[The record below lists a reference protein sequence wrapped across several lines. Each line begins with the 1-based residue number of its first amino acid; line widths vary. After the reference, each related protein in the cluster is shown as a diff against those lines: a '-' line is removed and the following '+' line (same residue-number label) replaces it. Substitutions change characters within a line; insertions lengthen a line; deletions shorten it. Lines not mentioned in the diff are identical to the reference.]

1 MSLIHLV
8 DDDVAVTDA
17 CHFLLTSLGYAA
29 RCWNDSVDFLAQ
41 AELFQPGVVLLDMR
55 MPKLDGHQ
63 TYGELR
69 RRGSTLAVVF
79 LSGHGDVPMAVE
91 QMKYGAVDFLQKPIA
106 AEPLVAALE
115 RAQSISTEAWHRHET
130 FGRYRTLTP
139 KEREIA
145 HLVVRGMMNREM
157 AERLN
162 IALRTVEVHRAKVME
177 KMQAAS
183 LAELVIQLQAL
194 PLTTQE

>member
-17 CHFLLTSLGYAA
+17 CHFLLTSLGHDVQ
-29 RCWNDSVDFLAQ
+29 CWNDSTGFLAQ
-41 AELFQPGVVLLDMR
+41 ADLFQTGIVLLDMR

-63 TYGELR
+63 VYGQLR
-69 RRGSTLAVVF
+69 QRGSTLAVVF

-106 AEPLVAALE
+106 AEPLIAALE
-115 RAQSISTEAWHRHET
+115 RAKNISAEAWQRHET
-130 FGRYRTLTP
+130 LGRYRTLTP

-157 AERLN
+157 AEHLN

-183 LAELVIQLQAL
+183 LAELVIQLQAWPHAL
-194 PLTTQE
+194 RE

>member
-1 MSLIHLV
+1 MSLIYLV

-17 CHFLLTSLGYAA
+17 CNFLLTSLGHGVQ
-29 RCWNDSVDFLAQ
+29 CWNDSADFLAQ
-41 AELFQPGVVLLDMR
+41 ADLFQTGIVLLDMR

-63 TYGELR
+63 VYGELR

-106 AEPLVAALE
+106 AEPLITALE
-115 RAQSISTEAWHRHET
+115 RAQQASAEAWQRHET
-130 FGRYRTLTP
+130 CGRYRTLTP
-139 KEREIA
+139 KERDIA
-145 HLVVRGMMNREM
+145 QLVVRGMMNREM

-177 KMQAAS
+177 KMQATS
-183 LAELVIQLQAL
+183 LAELVIQLQDVPHAA
-194 PLTTQE
+194 QE

>member
-8 DDDVAVTDA
+8 DDDAAVTDA
-17 CHFLLTSLGYAA
+17 CHFLLTSFGHNVQ
-29 RCWNDSVDFLAQ
+29 CWNDSTGFLTQ
-41 AELFQPGVVLLDMR
+41 ADLFQTGIVLLDMR

-63 TYGELR
+63 VYGELR
-69 RRGSTLAVVF
+69 RLGSTLAVVF

-106 AEPLVAALE
+106 AEPLIAALE
-115 RAQSISTEAWHRHET
+115 RAQQVSAKAQQRHET
-130 FGRYRTLTP
+130 CGRYRTLTP
-139 KEREIA
+139 KERDIA
-145 HLVVRGMMNREM
+145 QLVVRGMMNREM

-194 PLTTQE
+194 PPTPRE

>member
-1 MSLIHLV
+1 M
-8 DDDVAVTDA
+8 
-17 CHFLLTSLGYAA
+17 LTSLGHGVQ
-29 RCWNDSVDFLAQ
+29 CWNDSADFLAQ
-41 AELFQPGVVLLDMR
+41 ADLFQTGIVLLDMR

-63 TYGELR
+63 VYGELR

-106 AEPLVAALE
+106 AEPLIAALE
-115 RAQSISTEAWHRHET
+115 RAQQVSAEAWQRHET
-130 FGRYRTLTP
+130 CGRYRTLTP
-139 KEREIA
+139 KERDIA
-145 HLVVRGMMNREM
+145 QLVVRGMMNREM

-177 KMQAAS
+177 KMQATS
-183 LAELVIQLQAL
+183 LAELVIQLQDL
-194 PLTTQE
+194 PHAAQE

>member
-8 DDDVAVTDA
+8 DDDAAVTDA
-17 CHFLLTSLGYAA
+17 CHFLLTCLGHDVQ
-29 RCWNDSVDFLAQ
+29 CWNDSAGFLAQ
-41 AELFQPGVVLLDMR
+41 ADLFQTGIVLLDMR
-55 MPKLDGHQ
+55 MPILDGHQ
-63 TYGELR
+63 AYAELR
-69 RRGSTLAVVF
+69 RRSSTLAVVF

-106 AEPLVAALE
+106 AEPLIAALE
-115 RAQSISTEAWHRHET
+115 RAQQVSAKAQQRHET
-130 FGRYRTLTP
+130 CGRYHTLTP
-139 KEREIA
+139 KERDIA
-145 HLVVRGMMNREM
+145 QLVVRGMMNREM

-194 PLTTQE
+194 PPTPRE

>member
-17 CHFLLTSLGYAA
+17 CQFLLTSLGHTV
-29 RCWNDSVDFLAQ
+29 RCWNDSGDFLAQ
-41 AELFQPGVVLLDMR
+41 AELFQTGVVLLDMR

-63 TYGELR
+63 LYGELR
-69 RRGSTLAVVF
+69 RGGSTLAVVF
-79 LSGHGDVPMAVE
+79 LSGHGDLPMAVE

-106 AEPLVAALE
+106 AGPLIAALE
-115 RAQSISTEAWHRHET
+115 RAQKVSAEAWQRHET
-130 FGRYRTLTP
+130 LGRYRTLTP
-139 KEREIA
+139 KERDLA

-157 AERLN
+157 AAQLN

-177 KMQAAS
+177 KMQATS
-183 LAELVIQLQAL
+183 LAELVIKLRAL
-194 PLTTQE
+194 PIATRE

>member
-8 DDDVAVTDA
+8 DDDAAVTDA
-17 CHFLLTSLGYAA
+17 CHFLLTSFGHNVQ
-29 RCWNDSVDFLAQ
+29 CWNDSTGFLTQ
-41 AELFQPGVVLLDMR
+41 ADLFQTGIVLLDMR

-63 TYGELR
+63 VYGELR
-69 RRGSTLAVVF
+69 RLGSTLAVVF

-106 AEPLVAALE
+106 AEPLIAALE
-115 RAQSISTEAWHRHET
+115 RAQQVSAKAQQRHET
-130 FGRYRTLTP
+130 CGRYRTLTP
-139 KEREIA
+139 KERDIA
-145 HLVVRGMMNREM
+145 QLVVRGMMNREM

-183 LAELVIQLQAL
+183 LAELVIQLQVL
-194 PLTTQE
+194 PHAAQE

>member
-8 DDDVAVTDA
+8 DDNVAVTDA
-17 CHFLLTSLGYAA
+17 CHFLLTNLGHCVH
-29 RCWNDSVDFLAQ
+29 CWNDSTDFLAQ
-41 AELFQPGVVLLDMR
+41 ADLLQTGIVLLDMR

-63 TYGELR
+63 TYAELR

-106 AEPLVAALE
+106 AEPLIAALA
-115 RAQSISTEAWHRHET
+115 RAQQVSAETQQRHET

-157 AERLN
+157 AEQLN

-183 LAELVIQLQAL
+183 LAELVIQLQTL
-194 PLTTQE
+194 PLTIQE

>member
-1 MSLIHLV
+1 M
-8 DDDVAVTDA
+8 
-17 CHFLLTSLGYAA
+17 LTSLGHDVQ
-29 RCWNDSVDFLAQ
+29 CWNDSTDFLAQ
-41 AELFQPGVVLLDMR
+41 ADLFQIGIVLLDMR
-55 MPKLDGHQ
+55 MPKFDGHQ
-63 TYGELR
+63 VYGELR
-69 RRGSTLAVVF
+69 QRGSTLAVVF

-106 AEPLVAALE
+106 AEPLIAALE
-115 RAQSISTEAWHRHET
+115 RAKNISAEAWQRHET
-130 FGRYRTLTP
+130 LGRYRTLTP

-157 AERLN
+157 AEQLN

-183 LAELVIQLQAL
+183 LAELVIQLQAWSR
-194 PLTTQE
+194 TAQE